1 MCGKSEMNKRDQR
14 KQVNLG
20 NIFDR
25 HVKHEFVD
33 HDVDSTMKT
42 MVKEPIVHHVPTMTG
57 GIGFDQVYNFYK
69 TEFVGKMPND
79 TKLKRISRTIGKL
92 SLSYAL
98 HTKPKFRIC
107 LQELLLQE
115 NMWRFHM

>member
-1 MCGKSEMNKRDQR
+1 MCGKSEMTKRDQR

-42 MVKEPIVHHVPTMTG
+42 MVKEPICTSCAH
-57 GIGFDQVYNFYK
+57 
-69 TEFVGKMPND
+69 ND
-79 TKLKRISRTIGKL
+79 RR
-92 SLSYAL
+92 
-98 HTKPKFRIC
+98 HWF
-107 LQELLLQE
+107 
-115 NMWRFHM
+115 

>member
-1 MCGKSEMNKRDQR
+1 MCGESEMTKREQR
-14 KQVNLG
+14 KRVNLG

-33 HDVDSTMKT
+33 HDVDATMKT
-42 MVKEPIVHHVPTMTG
+42 MVKEPIVHHVTTMTG

-79 TKLKRISRTIGKL
+79 TKLKRISRTIGNDQVVDRAYFML
-92 SLSYAL
+92 Y
-98 HTKPKFRIC
+98 T
-107 LQELLLQE
+107 
-115 NMWRFHM
+115 

>member
-1 MCGKSEMNKRDQR
+1 MIKRDQR
-14 KQVNLG
+14 KPVNLG

-79 TKLKRISRTIGKL
+79 TKLKRISRTIGTDQVVDDL
-92 SLSYAL
+92 FYAL
-98 HTKPKFRIC
+98 HTIPKFRIC

-115 NMWRFHM
+115 NMWRFHMSL